1 MGVGIGMNTYLVGKE
16 VCCMGIKYGYAW
28 VFVLRYVEDV
38 LDHMWWARVHLGI
51 WIIWV
56 YLGQNQA
63 NQKMKLL
70 IVS

>member
-1 MGVGIGMNTYLVGKE
+1 MD
-16 VCCMGIKYGYAW
+16 
-28 VFVLRYVEDV
+28 YVQDV
-38 LDHMWWARVHLGI
+38 LDHMWWAPVHLGI

-63 NQKMKLL
+63 KQKMKLL